1 MASTSARFP
10 TQIDPP
16 YVGYQ
21 RAGPGAPPYMR
32 ASERPGLPFW
42 LRRYLPAEVAGSA
55 TLLLAGL
62 LVSASTDSPAAIA
75 VAATLGEIVG
85 FYLVLATMVYREQR
99 AQPHRRGVARVAWRT
114 MVLLGAEFGAA
125 ELLDTLLVRP
135 GAMTL
140 GIWLLGSP
148 VWGLIAGKV
157 VADVAFYIVA
167 AGSFTVT
174 ARTGMRTSQPGTEA
188 PVDPTL
194 AA

>member
-1 MASTSARFP
+1 
-10 TQIDPP
+10 
-16 YVGYQ
+16 
-21 RAGPGAPPYMR
+21 MR

-42 LRRYLPAEVAGSA
+42 IRRYLPAEAAGSA

-62 LVSASTDSPAAIA
+62 LTSATTDSPAAIA

-85 FYLVLATMVYREQR
+85 FYLVLGAMVYREQR
-99 AQPHRRGVARVAWRT
+99 AQPLHRGASRVAGRT
-114 MVLLGAEFGAA
+114 LVLLAAEFGAA

-135 GAMTL
+135 GAMTV
-140 GIWLLGSP
+140 GVWLLGSP

-157 VADVAFYIVA
+157 VADVLFYAVA

-174 ARTGMRTSQPGTEA
+174 DRAGMRTPLHETDA
-188 PVDPTL
+188 AVDPTL